1 MAIDIEAPGANE
13 ADLMRALSNLMEHRG
28 FRLERTTNLTTQNY
42 TAGTTDLVFQVAT
55 LDSDTFWSAGTPARA
70 TVPAAKGITV
80 MDVAASARVE
90 SITADTW
97 LGLTIQQYKSSDV
110 FQRSSTT
117 RSEVGVTVAHV
128 NAVML
133 SCPVAAGDYFV
144 VRLQSE
150 SDTDVT
156 VAASGTNLS
165 GKVVGMNPA

>member
-13 ADLMRALSNLMEHRG
+13 ADLQRALSNLMEHRG
-28 FRLERTTNLTTQNY
+28 FRLERTSSLTTQNY

-55 LDSDTFWSAGTPARA
+55 LDSDGFWSAGTPGRA
-70 TVPAAKGITV
+70 TVPSGKGITV
-80 MDVAASARVE
+80 MDVAASARID

-97 LGLTIQQYKSSDV
+97 AGLTIQQYNSSDV
-110 FQRSSTT
+110 FQRSAAS
-117 RSEVGVTVAHV
+117 RSEVGVTTAHL

-156 VAASGTNLS
+156 VNSSGTNLS

>member
-42 TAGTTDLVFQVAT
+42 
-55 LDSDTFWSAGTPARA
+55 TFWSAGTPARA

-97 LGLTIQQYKSSDV
+97 LGLTIQQYNSSDV